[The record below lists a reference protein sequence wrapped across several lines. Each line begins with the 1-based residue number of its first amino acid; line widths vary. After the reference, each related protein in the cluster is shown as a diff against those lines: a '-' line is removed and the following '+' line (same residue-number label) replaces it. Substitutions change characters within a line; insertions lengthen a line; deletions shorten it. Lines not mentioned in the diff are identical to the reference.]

1 MQNVEEQK
9 IKLEQKKNR
18 LIQEENRLKIKER
31 KVRTRHLIEIGGLI
45 VKAEL
50 GFLPTNTLYGGL
62 LSLKHDLNQNSS
74 IKDKWTKLGKTAFD
88 QEQKEKVAVILSLA
102 EKPTL
107 EIRSHIRMHG
117 LKWNA
122 LREEWYG
129 YVTDVDSLKKLLQNI
144 KYNLEIIGEAP
155 KLN

>member
-74 IKDKWTKLGKTAFD
+74 VKDKWTKLGKAAFD
-88 QEQKEKVAVILSLA
+88 QEQKEKIAVILSLV

-107 EIRSHIRMHG
+107 EVRSNIRTHG
-117 LKWNA
+117 LKWNK

-129 YVTDVDSLKKLLQNI
+129 YVTDQDSLKKILQNI
-144 KYNLEIIGEAP
+144 KHNLEIIEEVP
-155 KLN
+155 NN